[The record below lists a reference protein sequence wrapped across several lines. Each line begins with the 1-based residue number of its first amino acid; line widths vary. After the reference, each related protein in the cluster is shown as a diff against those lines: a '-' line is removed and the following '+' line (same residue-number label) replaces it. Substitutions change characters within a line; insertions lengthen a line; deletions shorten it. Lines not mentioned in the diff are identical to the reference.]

1 MRIPNSRSYHTRGAG
16 DRRGAAFLRLKT
28 LGALALK
35 VVLSK
40 FHFGSESV
48 STPMGS
54 IGASLVRRFFSEV
67 RRVGRPNAL
76 PAAYGYSWF
85 YLTPGLDELA
95 NRRLLQPIER
105 Y

>member
-35 VVLSK
+35 VVLSR
-40 FHFGSESV
+40 FHFGSE
-48 STPMGS
+48 S

-76 PAAYGYSWF
+76 PAAYGYSWY
-85 YLTPGLDELA
+85 YLTPDLDELA